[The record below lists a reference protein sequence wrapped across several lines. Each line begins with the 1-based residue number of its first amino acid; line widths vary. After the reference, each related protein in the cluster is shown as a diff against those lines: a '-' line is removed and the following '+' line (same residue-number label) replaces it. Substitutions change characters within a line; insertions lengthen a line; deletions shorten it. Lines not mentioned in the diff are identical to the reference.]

1 MLFALSQKVAKT
13 KEEIPAKLLGYRAIT
28 IGLTFVHGS
37 RENKDDG
44 WKSVKSGNSAVLRG

>member
-37 RENKDDG
+37 RENEYDG
-44 WKSVKSGNSAVLRG
+44 WKSVKSGNSAGIRG